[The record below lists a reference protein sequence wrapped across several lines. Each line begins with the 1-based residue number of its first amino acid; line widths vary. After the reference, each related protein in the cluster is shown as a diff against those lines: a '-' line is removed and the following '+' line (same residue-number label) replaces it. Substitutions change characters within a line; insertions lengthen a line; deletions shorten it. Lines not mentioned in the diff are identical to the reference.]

1 MTTSTTKPRIDMAQF
16 LALSVNTL
24 HNYFFNVPKEKS
36 RRLYKEIAAGES
48 VGIATLTV
56 GDNKEPG
63 SKEPG
68 SKENG
73 IKLKLCLDQ
82 SEFKGHLTFHLF
94 QGALGMM
101 LRNIADKIQRKADLN
116 IFTSSETGEILIHLP
131 GLVEDRGH
139 LNVLVMGIAPSKTGA
154 LIKLQFLDSDQFRK
168 ENPEAATAI
177 AANDSE
183 PDSGE
188 EESSASEQQHQH
200 SDGQSPQ

>member
-1 MTTSTTKPRIDMAQF
+1 MTTSTTKPRIDMGQF
-16 LALSVNTL
+16 LTLSVNTL
-24 HNYFFNVPKEKS
+24 HNYFFEVPKDKS
-36 RRLYKEIAAGES
+36 RRLYKEIAAGDA

-56 GDNKEPG
+56 GNN
-63 SKEPG
+63 KEPG

-82 SEFKGHLTFHLF
+82 SEYKGHLTFHLF

-116 IFTSSETGEILIHLP
+116 IFTSEATGEILIHLP

-168 ENPEAATAI
+168 DNPEAAAAA
-177 AANDSE
+177 AANGLADE
-183 PDSGE
+183 QENQQAGE
-188 EESSASEQQHQH
+188 QA
-200 SDGQSPQ
+200 PQ

>member
-16 LALSVNTL
+16 LTLSVNTL

-56 GDNKEPG
+56 GDTKE
-63 SKEPG
+63 SG

-116 IFTSSETGEILIHLP
+116 IFTSNETGEILIHLP

-168 ENPEAATAI
+168 DNPETAAAA
-177 AANDSE
+177 AAND
-183 PDSGE
+183 P
-188 EESSASEQQHQH
+188 EQDTGGQKSDANEQEDEQA
-200 SDGQSPQ
+200 DGQSPQ

>member
-16 LALSVNTL
+16 LTLSVNTL

-56 GDNKEPG
+56 GDNKE
-63 SKEPG
+63 SG

-168 ENPEAATAI
+168 DNPQAAAAA

-188 EESSASEQQHQH
+188 EESSASEQQHEH

>member
-16 LALSVNTL
+16 LTLSVNTL

-56 GDNKEPG
+56 GDTKESGSKEPG
-63 SKEPG
+63 NKEPG

-154 LIKLQFLDSDQFRK
+154 LKRFFKALATKVELK
-168 ENPEAATAI
+168 E
-177 AANDSE
+177 
-183 PDSGE
+183 
-188 EESSASEQQHQH
+188 
-200 SDGQSPQ
+200 